1 MYCRLVDEV
10 AGSINQ
16 LNELGG
22 DHEFVSTKTNTLHQ
36 SCEHLLEEQTSLMN
50 VAEAI
55 QSKLSYFNE
64 LDRINSVCILLRV
77 IVADIAGWNE
87 TRTNMLTIFFNV
99 NSVFLK

>member
-1 MYCRLVDEV
+1 MYLLCILLYYVFIMNTVVLCSLVEEV
-10 AGSINQ
+10 SGSINQ

-64 LDRINSVCILLRV
+64 LDRINSVC
-77 IVADIAGWNE
+77 
-87 TRTNMLTIFFNV
+87 TTNPPPYLQTCG
-99 NSVFLK
+99 